1 MQSFNTDVPHFPG
14 LTEWRPQRSPSS
26 PTPPGHCT
34 DCSSPVY
41 TDRPNSLLT
50 PSWQCHG
57 TQCSNFVMK
66 CSSLLWN
73 MINSRQDIAR
83 IMLRPRRMGCGCG
96 EECPL
101 RTGQGSEKG
110 CHFHEEKLT
119 FFSVKTPR
127 YGTHLHAN
135 YNNYFHA
142 QCFNTPD
149 EGDARLFSSWKCIKQ
164 PTIRIEIM
172 VHNHIV
178 FCLEAVIFKY

>member
-14 LTEWRPQRSPSS
+14 LTEWRQQRSPSS

-73 MINSRQDIAR
+73 MINSRQNIAR
-83 IMLRPRRMGCGCG
+83 IMLRPRRMGCGC
-96 EECPL
+96 
-101 RTGQGSEKG
+101 
-110 CHFHEEKLT
+110 
-119 FFSVKTPR
+119 
-127 YGTHLHAN
+127 
-135 YNNYFHA
+135 
-142 QCFNTPD
+142 
-149 EGDARLFSSWKCIKQ
+149 
-164 PTIRIEIM
+164 
-172 VHNHIV
+172 
-178 FCLEAVIFKY
+178 